1 MVSLPKYSKSK
12 IHDHQL
18 WLHIRYAYETNLYVV
33 SNFSRWEWKPV
44 EEKKENDKQNFCHW
58 LHIIGDYHRNAFYF
72 FLRSVSKCLIFTYR
86 VLFSRVSLKAWI
98 LESDCFPNPR
108 HITGRTELCK
118 LKIDLTSQSLSFLV
132 CEIVILIVSA
142 IQCCWR
148 NK

>member
-1 MVSLPKYSKSK
+1 MDMKWVRSDGENVMDETKNKQTESVISL
-12 IHDHQL
+12 
-18 WLHIRYAYETNLYVV
+18 WGN
-33 SNFSRWEWKPV
+33 
-44 EEKKENDKQNFCHW
+44 
-58 LHIIGDYHRNAFYF
+58 NAFYF

-142 IQCCWR
+142 IQCC
-148 NK
+148 